1 MTMLDPMTA
10 PLITLSDGPLE
21 AVLAPACGG
30 GLAALR
36 FEGRDMLRPAT
47 PAALAA
53 RDPLGLAC
61 FPLVPW
67 SNRIAWG
74 RFGFGGR
81 EIVLPPNMGDHPHAI
96 HGDGWRHPWTVD
108 AAGAR
113 SATLTYDHAPGR
125 WPWRYRATQQ
135 LVLADRALTLELAVE
150 NRSDC
155 AMPAGLGLHPYLPR
169 TPGMT
174 LTARLDGWWETDA
187 LIMPVAHH
195 DTGPRDDWSD
205 WLHRPTTT
213 DNVFSGWD
221 GRARMTWPETGL
233 ALDMDCS
240 APARWLVVYA
250 PIDAAIACIEG
261 VTHPTD
267 ALNDPALPGIR
278 ILEPGETF
286 AITTRFRPSR
296 LV

>member
-1 MTMLDPMTA
+1 MTMIDPMTDA
-10 PLITLSDGPLE
+10 LLTLADGPLE

-30 GLAALR
+30 GIAALR
-36 FEGRDMLRPAT
+36 FEGHDIMRPAD

-81 EIVLPPNMGDHPHAI
+81 EILLPPNMGDHPHAI
-96 HGDGWRHPWTVD
+96 HGHGWRCPWTV
-108 AAGAR
+108 AEAGAR
-113 SATLTYDHAPGR
+113 SATLVLDHAPGR
-125 WPWRYRATQQ
+125 WPWRYRATQRFA
-135 LVLADRALTLELAVE
+135 LAGGALAIDLAVE
-150 NRSDC
+150 NRADTP
-155 AMPAGLGLHPYLPR
+155 MPAGLGLHPYFPR

-174 LTARLDGWWETDA
+174 LEARLDGWWETDA
-187 LIMPVAHH
+187 LVMPVALH

-205 WLHRPTTT
+205 WLHHPATT
-213 DNVFSGWD
+213 DNVFTGWN

-233 ALDMDCS
+233 ALEMQCD
-240 APARWLVVYA
+240 PAAGWMVVYA
-250 PIDAAIACIEG
+250 PTDAPIACVEG

-286 AITTRFRPSR
+286 TLSTRFCPMR
-296 LV
+296 LA